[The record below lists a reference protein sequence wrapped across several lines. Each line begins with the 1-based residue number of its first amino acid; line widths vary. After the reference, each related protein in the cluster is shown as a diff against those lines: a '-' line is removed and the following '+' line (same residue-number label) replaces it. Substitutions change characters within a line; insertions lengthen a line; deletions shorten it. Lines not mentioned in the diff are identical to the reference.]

1 MRSQG
6 LYSFVLQQQVCEL
19 TLLKQYT
26 FSLPKCLKS
35 TEPARRLPSTLQLS
49 STSRVCLADCAPF
62 ENLTQRSRKNWKINN
77 TSPRYWGKRDAKL
90 NLPTNSSIS
99 VTLSQADLR
108 TLTTASCSASFSEDS
123 LTLNG
128 EQSDISGARTQA
140 CFRELRARR
149 AALEDK
155 DASLPKLSGL
165 KLKIVSENNF
175 PTAAGLASS
184 AAGFAALV
192 QAIANLYQLP
202 DSPSELSLVA
212 RQGSGSACRSL
223 FGGYVAWRM
232 GDKDDGSD
240 SMADLV
246 APASH
251 WPEMRALILVASAA
265 KKGVSST
272 SGMQQT
278 VATSG
283 LFKERIA
290 NIVPANMKLM
300 EQAIHNK
307 DFAQFAEVSMRDSN
321 SFHACCA
328 DTYPPIFY
336 MNDVSRAAIRA
347 VEAINAKAGKPV
359 AAYTFD
365 AGPNCVV
372 YYLAENADTVLGAF
386 SSTLSGV
393 NGWKD
398 GSDAAKSDVQLD
410 DVVASSLREG
420 VSRVIMTSVGEGPQK
435 TEESLI
441 GADGQAVAR

>member
-1 MRSQG
+1 MADNKVYRA
-6 LYSFVLQQQVCEL
+6 
-19 TLLKQYT
+19 
-26 FSLPKCLKS
+26 S
-35 TEPARRLPSTLQLS
+35 TT
-49 STSRVCLADCAPF
+49 APV
-62 ENLTQRSRKNWKINN
+62 NIAVVK
-77 TSPRYWGKRDAKL
+77 YWGKRDAKL
-90 NLPTNSSIS
+90 NLPTNSSLS

-108 TLTTASCSASFSEDS
+108 TLTTASCSASYTGSDS
-123 LTLNG
+123 LILNG
-128 EQSDISGARTQA
+128 EASDVSGARTQA

-149 AALEDK
+149 AALESSNP
-155 DASLPKLSGL
+155 ALPKLSAMPL
-165 KLKIVSENNF
+165 KLVSENNF

-192 QAIANLYQLP
+192 QAIANLYELP
-202 DSPSELSLVA
+202 DSPSELSLIA

-232 GDKDDGSD
+232 GNKEDGSD

-251 WPEMRALILVASAA
+251 WPNMRALILVASAA

-283 LFKERIA
+283 LFQQRITQV
-290 NIVPANMKLM
+290 VPANMKTM
-300 EQAIHNK
+300 EEAVQAK
-307 DFAQFAEVSMRDSN
+307 DFAKFAEVTMRESN

-347 VEAINAKAGKPV
+347 VESINAAAGKTI

-372 YYLAENADTVLGAF
+372 YYLQEDESAVLGAF
-386 SSTLSGV
+386 AGVLSGV
-393 NGWKD
+393 SGWKE
-398 GSDAAKSDVQLD
+398 GSADVKSNVKLD
-410 DVVASSLREG
+410 DGITGLLKDG
-420 VSRVIMTSVGEGPQK
+420 VSRVIMTGVGEGPLK
-435 TEESLI
+435 TEEYLI
-441 GADGQAVAR
+441 GEDGQPVKR